1 MFCYNEKGCDE
12 RESSY
17 GVVDIGILMM
27 EIWLSRLVSFKP
39 VPNQPLSVV
48 VPPYIFSNF
57 TFPVVAP

>member
-1 MFCYNEKGCDE
+1 
-12 RESSY
+12 
-17 GVVDIGILMM
+17 MM